1 MKTPEQILR
10 ELHFAL
16 GNELLE
22 RIKQGTAKPQDLAV
36 AAKFL
41 KDNGIDA
48 MPTTGSPIADLAK
61 ALGEELFTG
70 PDDLPN

>member
-1 MKTPEQILR
+1 MSEKLLR
-10 ELHFAL
+10 DLHEAL
-16 GNELLE
+16 SKELLE
-22 RIKQGTAKPQDLAV
+22 RINNGTAKPQDLAV

-48 MPTTGSPIADLAK
+48 LPTEGSTVVDLAK
-61 ALGEELFTG
+61 ALGDEIFSG